1 MAAVLERE
9 DTRLGSETIKLE
21 TGEDLPSPYS
31 SSAQMTAEPRL
42 GETIVSQLVMQ
53 GSYARNTSVNPNAVV
68 ISGLISQKM
77 AGSATTLL
85 DAGRPGAQRKLDLR
99 TAAQSA
105 LADLLA
111 AESRRQREAE
121 EESRFMS
128 NLLEEDLQ
136 E

>member
-1 MAAVLERE
+1 MAAILERE

-31 SSAQMTAEPRL
+31 SSAQMSTEPPL

-53 GSYARNTSVNPNAVV
+53 GGYTRNTSVNPNAIV
-68 ISGLISQKM
+68 ISGLISQRM

-85 DAGRPGAQRKLDLR
+85 DAGRPGSQRKLDLR

-128 NLLEEDLQ
+128 NLLEEDLR

>member
-9 DTRLGSETIKLE
+9 DTKLGSETIKLE

-31 SSAQMTAEPRL
+31 SSAQMRTEARL
-42 GETIVSQLVMQ
+42 GETIVSQLMMQ
-53 GSYARNTSVNPNAVV
+53 GSYPRQERVNRDAVV
-68 ISGLISQKM
+68 MSELISQKM

-85 DAGRPGAQRKLDLR
+85 DAGQLTAQRKLDLR

-136 E
+136 D